1 MNIEITYCQELNYKP
16 EADRVSAEIN
26 SAIDVDVALIPG
38 SGGVFDVK
46 RDGELIFSKHELGR
60 FPGKDEIVS
69 LLSTKSD

>member
-1 MNIEITYCQELNYKP
+1 M
-16 EADRVSAEIN
+16 SAEIN
-26 SAIDVDVALIPG
+26 HAVDGGVALIPG

-46 RDGELIFSKHELGR
+46 KDGELIFSKHELGR

>member
-1 MNIEITYCQELNYKP
+1 M
-16 EADRVSAEIN
+16 SAEIN
-26 SAIDVDVALIPG
+26 HAVDGDVSLIPG

-46 RDGELIFSKHELGR
+46 KDGELIFSKHELGR

>member
-1 MNIEITYCQELNYKP
+1 M
-16 EADRVSAEIN
+16 SAEIN
-26 SAIDVDVALIPG
+26 YVVDVDVALIPG
-38 SGGVFDVK
+38 SGGVFDIK